1 MLDKLKN
8 SFLYFSI
15 LFIITGVS
23 CFIAYNWNKIGNFT
37 KISIPMALIILGIIG
52 WFIFQNKKSYREL
65 SLFLSSFFIGTLFA
79 VFGQIYQTGA
89 DPYTLFRNWGIFILI
104 FSFIEKFYPLWT
116 LNVTVFTISGMLYS
130 RLYGNFTMICI
141 TGSVIILFFFL
152 VYIAIIKKMSV
163 EIKEWF
169 FYILAFSSTA
179 LMTAGIFWKVLGM
192 RYYRN
197 FDLYGPLYLLIYAVF
212 IGLLFL
218 LGKKIM
224 KKQGLIILNIVS
236 LTFVISSYIIREI
249 SGVGSGVIGIFL
261 IICLIIGSI
270 RIITKNYLSSNSV
283 RVILNFFKVILVILT
298 IAFFSLLM
306 SFFNLGE
313 EAILVAGVLLLAA
326 SCFLP
331 KILKFKEEKNEII
344 TFISGL
350 ILILVYLQERMRLST
365 TAIVGIGWLIYGGF
379 YILRYSKILDFLI
392 VPAVISGL
400 IMIFPGTMGYSK
412 TLILVIPLIFIL
424 VSSCNEKMKIAKT
437 ERIKRITRGAEIT
450 AFIQAIVV
458 SSTLFRYNYYDSY
471 IVNGIIL
478 AIALGLLYKIF
489 AGKNY
494 FAFFI
499 IAVLVGFLSFFC
511 LGVYGVNLG
520 IMLILLY
527 MYRDEKYMI
536 GAAVIFL
543 GGEISFYYYSLHIT
557 LLEKSYLMIKS
568 GALLFLGFLILS
580 KITCKA
586 MERREEL

>member
-15 LFIITGVS
+15 LFIITGVT

-37 KISIPMALIILGIIG
+37 KMSIPMTLIILGIIG
-52 WFIFQNKKSYREL
+52 WFIFQNKKLYREL
-65 SLFLSSFFIGTLFA
+65 SLFSSSFFIGTLFA

-116 LNVTVFTISGMLYS
+116 LNITVFTISGMLYS

-141 TGSVIILFFFL
+141 TGSIIILFFFL
-152 VYIAIIKKMSV
+152 IYIIVIKKMLIEV
-163 EIKEWF
+163 KEWF
-169 FYILAFSSTA
+169 FYILAFSSTT
-179 LMTAGIFWKVLGM
+179 LMTVGIFWKVLSM

-197 FDLYGPLYLLIYAVF
+197 FDLYGPFYLLIYIVF

-218 LGKKIM
+218 LGKKVIR
-224 KKQGLIILNIVS
+224 KQGLNIISIVS
-236 LTFVISSYIIREI
+236 MTFVISSYIIREI

-306 SFFNLGE
+306 SFFSLGE
-313 EAILVAGVLLLAA
+313 EAILVAGALLLAA

-331 KILKFKEEKNEII
+331 KILRFKEEKNEII

-350 ILILVYLQERMRLST
+350 ILILVYLQARMRLSIT
-365 TAIVGIGWLIYGGF
+365 TIVGIGWLIYGGF
-379 YILRYSKILDFLI
+379 YTLRHSKILDFLI

-400 IMIFPGTMGYSK
+400 IMIFPGTRGYSK

-424 VSSCNEKMKIAKT
+424 VSCCNEKIKIAKT
-437 ERIKRITRGAEIT
+437 ERIKRIIRGAEIT

-471 IVNGIIL
+471 IINGIIL
-478 AIALGLLYKIF
+478 AIALGMLYKIF

-494 FAFFI
+494 FTFFI

-511 LGVYGVNLG
+511 LGMYGVNLG
-520 IMLILLY
+520 IMFILLY
-527 MYRDEKYMI
+527 MYRNEKYMI

-543 GGEISFYYYSLHIT
+543 GVEISFYYYNLHIT

-586 MERREEL
+586 KEKEEGL